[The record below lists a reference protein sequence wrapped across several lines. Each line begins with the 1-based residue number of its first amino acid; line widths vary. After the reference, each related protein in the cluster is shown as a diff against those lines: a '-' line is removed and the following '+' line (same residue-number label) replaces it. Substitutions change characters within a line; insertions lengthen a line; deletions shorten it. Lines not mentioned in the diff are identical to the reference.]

1 MSKILS
7 TNEIEKIIL
16 DYIEDDRKNQAILL
30 NGEWGCGKTFFI
42 KEMLIPQIDK
52 EKYQIFQISLY
63 GVSSIE
69 IIQDMI
75 YGKWIENVVSEKTE
89 KFGPFCD
96 TLVKRIGVFG
106 KGAIQFFESKIGTDG
121 SAAETAK
128 AILEQNIGKYKKPV
142 LVFDDIERCQIDI
155 IELMGFLSKTISLQ
169 RQIFQVICTS
179 PRPTRILSIS
189 ASTTVSLSSMSILS
203 QSFIYPLM
211 VSMFRFPYISAD
223 I

>member
-1 MSKILS
+1 VSKILS

-89 KFGPFCD
+89 KFGPFWSC
-96 TLVKRIGVFG
+96 
-106 KGAIQFFESKIGTDG
+106 
-121 SAAETAK
+121 
-128 AILEQNIGKYKKPV
+128 
-142 LVFDDIERCQIDI
+142 
-155 IELMGFLSKTISLQ
+155 
-169 RQIFQVICTS
+169 
-179 PRPTRILSIS
+179 
-189 ASTTVSLSSMSILS
+189 
-203 QSFIYPLM
+203 
-211 VSMFRFPYISAD
+211 
-223 I
+223 